1 MKKTTTLTRA
11 MSYVNKLLLPLEWLY
26 YHQYNHSLEVM
37 ERAMYL
43 WEKEKVSAE
52 EIEILWIAGL
62 FHDTG
67 FVIQYDDNEE
77 IGSKIAENY
86 LKTTLYSKKNIK
98 KIKRLILATKPSYK
112 TPVDLLEK
120 IIKDA
125 DLDNLWRDDFFEK
138 KDKMKLELETI
149 REIKMRN
156 PEWDHGSLQLLREH
170 KYYTDTQKKER
181 WEKKIKN
188 REILE
193 KMLSELDVD
202 MKGSEIQPVY

>member
-67 FVIQYDDNEE
+67 N
-77 IGSKIAENY
+77 
-86 LKTTLYSKKNIK
+86 
-98 KIKRLILATKPSYK
+98 
-112 TPVDLLEK
+112 
-120 IIKDA
+120 
-125 DLDNLWRDDFFEK
+125 
-138 KDKMKLELETI
+138 
-149 REIKMRN
+149 
-156 PEWDHGSLQLLREH
+156 
-170 KYYTDTQKKER
+170 
-181 WEKKIKN
+181 
-188 REILE
+188 
-193 KMLSELDVD
+193 
-202 MKGSEIQPVY
+202 

>member
-98 KIKRLILATKPSYK
+98 TIKRLILATKPSYK

-170 KYYTDTQKKER
+170 KYYTNTQKKER